1 MGLTCLNCC
10 LKQVYVRTYIPS
22 DQDQKPLRLNLRSVL
37 WMMNEKRGKIKR
49 TKEQEARGHEL
60 KNQSFKK
67 STFVHTA
74 SSSIFFMS
82 RFYWI
87 YSFDFDLM
95 SFKSWPEGENMDWCS
110 LLDNAPSRNHVLG
123 NHITGRGYWFQKSN
137 GFLDWHWILKPLR
150 KLDVLFR
157 VLKSA

>member
-1 MGLTCLNCC
+1 MLFETSVG
-10 LKQVYVRTYIPS
+10 TYIYTKLSRSKTP
-22 DQDQKPLRLNLRSVL
+22 QVKPKVGF
-37 WMMNEKRGKIKR
+37 MNDEWKTGKNQTHEGTRG
-49 TKEQEARGHEL
+49 ERGHEL

-67 STFVHTA
+67 STFVLTA

-87 YSFDFDLM
+87 YSFELM
-95 SFKSWPEGENMDWCS
+95 SFKSCPEGENMDWCS
-110 LLDNAPSRNHVLG
+110 LLDHAPSRNHVLG
-123 NHITGRGYWFQKSN
+123 NHITGRGYWFQNSN

-157 VLKSA
+157 ILKLA